1 MAESSNIAW
10 TRSTFNPWIGC
21 TKVGPGCDH
30 CYASVSTPARAMGIQ
45 WGAGQPRRRTS
56 EANWRQPLR
65 WNQQAERTGER
76 WLVFFTHDTKIVA
89 AEIAK
94 DAAGKFGTAAA
105 RPDGY
110 CCPTRGLRGAAQ
122 EAVLRALRAQG
133 MITTEPGPRITDK
146 GRSELAAE
154 AAR

>member
-1 MAESSNIAW
+1 MSDEKKRA
-10 TRSTFNPWIGC
+10 
-21 TKVGPGCDH
+21 CD
-30 CYASVSTPARAMGIQ
+30 
-45 WGAGQPRRRTS
+45 
-56 EANWRQPLR
+56 QPLS
-65 WNQQAERTGER
+65 
-76 WLVFFTHDTKIVA
+76 A
-89 AEIAK
+89 AQRRVLE
-94 DAAGKFGTAAA
+94 TAAA